1 MLYNMCGLNV
11 YYEPKY
17 KQTITR
23 SEKYLA
29 KNQNLK
35 PDITLNVTEER
46 IDNYILSFPH
56 ISRSLAEY
64 VIYGMLFYEAILD
77 YDGILLH
84 SSAISVDNEAY
95 LFTANSGTG
104 KSTHCA
110 LWMKY
115 FGDRAVMINDDKP
128 VIRIIDNKIYACGT
142 PFSGKHD
149 INKNI
154 LVPLKGICCINQG
167 KENVINKEDITSIGD
182 YIIDKQKMS
191 SLLTVLDKV
200 LSNVNVYELFCD
212 ISEDAVK
219 TSYNMMS
226 KN

>member
-1 MLYNMCGLNV
+1 
-11 YYEPKY
+11 
-17 KQTITR
+17 
-23 SEKYLA
+23 
-29 KNQNLK
+29 
-35 PDITLNVTEER
+35 
-46 IDNYILSFPH
+46 
-56 ISRSLAEY
+56 
-64 VIYGMLFYEAILD
+64 
-77 YDGILLH
+77 
-84 SSAISVDNEAY
+84 
-95 LFTANSGTG
+95 
-104 KSTHCA
+104 
-110 LWMKY
+110 MKY

-167 KENVINKEDITSIGD
+167 KENVINKISTKKAIGKFLPQTLCINDRLHYQQTITRIN
-182 YIIDKQKMS
+182 DKQKMS